1 VSEPVTNDLIY
12 AVLVKMQADMS
23 ELKFDMRDLKVR
35 MTAAEEHIGSL
46 IMAVSGTNN
55 RLDRLTDRI
64 ERIETRLDLT
74 DTH

>member
-1 VSEPVTNDLIY
+1 VTEPVTNDLIY

-23 ELKFDMRDLKVR
+23 ELKFDMRDLEVR

-55 RLDRLTDRI
+55 RLDRLTDCI

-74 DTH
+74 DSH